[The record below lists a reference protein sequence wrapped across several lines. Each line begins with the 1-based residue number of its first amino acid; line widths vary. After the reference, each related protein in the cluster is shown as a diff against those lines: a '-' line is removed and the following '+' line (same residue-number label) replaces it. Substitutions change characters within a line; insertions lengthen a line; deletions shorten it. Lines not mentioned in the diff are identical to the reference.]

1 MNPAPINPAPKN
13 PVDALVGLLDLEA
26 MTPDRFRGHSPRLVT
41 ARVFGGQ
48 VIAQALV
55 AAQRTVEGRHVHS
68 LHGYFMLGGQPEIPI
83 DYVVERI
90 REGRSFATR
99 RVSAMQNGAAI
110 FTMAA
115 SFQIDEGGL
124 HHQMPMPDVPDPETL
139 PDTPTMIA
147 QYLSDPEHPRHRFWA
162 RPRAIELR
170 PCHPESY
177 FRRKPGAPMQH
188 VWFRAS
194 APLPAGRALHA
205 AVLAYATDMTIL
217 DSSLVAHG
225 KSVVDEDIQ
234 PASLDHAL
242 WFHEE
247 VRADDWLLY
256 VQDSPWTGHARGIAR
271 GLIFARDGRLVAS
284 AVQEG
289 LVRHLAK

>member
-1 MNPAPINPAPKN
+1 MT
-13 PVDALVGLLDLEA
+13 PVQSLLGLLDLEA
-26 MTPDRFRGHSPRLVT
+26 LTPDRFRGHSPRLIT
-41 ARVFGGQ
+41 KRVFGGQ

-55 AAQRTVEGRHVHS
+55 AAQRTVESRFVHS

-124 HHQMPMPDVPDPETL
+124 HHAMGMPEVPDPETL
-139 PDTPTMIA
+139 PDTA
-147 QYLSDPEHPRHRFWA
+147 ELVARYLTDPDHPRHRFWT

-170 PCHPESY
+170 PCDPESY
-177 FRRKPGAPMQH
+177 FKRSPAAPRQH
-188 VWFRAS
+188 VWFRA
-194 APLPAGRALHA
+194 AGPIPDSRDLHA
-205 AVLAYATDMTIL
+205 AVLAYATDMTLL
-217 DSSLVAHG
+217 DSTLVAHG

-242 WFHEE
+242 WFHEPF
-247 VRADDWLLY
+247 RADEWMLY
-256 VQDSPWTGHARGIAR
+256 TQDSPWTGHARGIGR
-271 GLIFARDGRLVAS
+271 GLIYARDGRLIAS

-289 LVRHLAK
+289 LVRHLQPRV

>member
-1 MNPAPINPAPKN
+1 MNPVSMN
-13 PVDALVGLLDLEA
+13 PVDTLVSLLDLESL
-26 MTPDRFRGHSPRLVT
+26 TPDRFRGHSPRLIT

-55 AAQRTVEGRHVHS
+55 AAQRTVEGRAVHS
-68 LHGYFMLGGQPEIPI
+68 MHGYFMLPGKPEIPI

-115 SFQIDEGGL
+115 SFQIEEGGL
-124 HHQMPMPDVPDPETL
+124 HHAMTMPQVPDPETL
-139 PDTPTMIA
+139 PDTQAMVEK
-147 QYLSDPEHPRHRFWA
+147 YLTDPAHPRHRFWT
-162 RPRAIELR
+162 RPRAIEIR
-170 PCHPESY
+170 PCYPEGY
-177 FRRKPGAPMQH
+177 FHRTPQAPAQH
-188 VWFRAS
+188 VWFRATS
-194 APLPAGRALHA
+194 ALPEGRNLHS
-205 AVLAYATDMTIL
+205 AVLAYATDMTLL

-242 WFHEE
+242 WFHEPF
-247 VRADDWLLY
+247 RADDWLLY
-256 VQDSPWTGHARGIAR
+256 AQDSPWTGHARGIAR
-271 GLIFARDGRLVAS
+271 GLIYTREGRLVAS

-289 LVRHLAK
+289 LVRQLQR